1 MADLWYYTNEG
12 RQMEP
17 VSTAEIQQLARRGL
31 LKPTDMVWRD
41 GMPRWVR
48 ASSAPELFADSK
60 PSFERALKAEPVKPV
75 KPVAKEPAEESVPEL
90 EPQVLDSPDS
100 QPTDESVG
108 DSGSRRRRAASR
120 DEDREPRRRRRGG
133 REKHTP
139 IIVLLGLIIGGGL
152 ILAVMLLGM
161 FFIIISAR

>member
-48 ASSAPELFADSK
+48 ASAAPEIFAASAASFEKASTPAAAKRNPMDESAP
-60 PSFERALKAEPVKPV
+60 V
-75 KPVAKEPAEESVPEL
+75 L
-90 EPQVLDSPDS
+90 EPLVLDPVPDGTADAPR
-100 QPTDESVG
+100 QEEKKRRPVG
-108 DSGSRRRRAASR
+108 
-120 DEDREPRRRRRGG
+120 EEPERPRNIRRRGRG
-133 REKHTP
+133 RDRATGM
-139 IIVLLGLIIGGGL
+139 IVLIGLLLGGGL
-152 ILAVMLLGM
+152 LLVVLLLGM
-161 FFIIISAR
+161 FFIIMTAR

>member
-1 MADLWYYTNEG
+1 MGDLWYYTNEG

-17 VSTAEIQQLARRGL
+17 VSTAEIRQLARRGL

-60 PSFERALKAEPVKPV
+60 PPFERALMAEPV

-100 QPTDESVG
+100 VPADEAAG
-108 DSGSRRRRAASR
+108 DSGGKRRRAASR
-120 DEDREPRRRRRGG
+120 DDDREPRRRRRGG